1 MCVWVGGWGVLCA
14 FVCVCA
20 WGGGSLGGLLRWHP
34 AVVHGTRDS
43 KKKENMFD
51 RMIQHR
57 EGYYSGQ
64 KCKERRVCL

>member
-1 MCVWVGGWGVLCA
+1 
-14 FVCVCA
+14 
-20 WGGGSLGGLLRWHP
+20 LLRWHP